1 MIVEYKLVSENGKIT
16 VPSWV
21 SNPGYFYN
29 PSDFTYIGIA
39 LNDDVRKY
47 YLPDT
52 VTRLTRQQ
60 LIDRQILIN
69 EQNPSDP
76 IRTSEEITA
85 EVNEWCNSVGE

>member
-1 MIVEYKLVSENGKIT
+1 MIIEYKLVSENGKIT
-16 VPSWV
+16 TPSWV
-21 SNPGYFYN
+21 KNPGYFYN
-29 PSDFTYIGIA
+29 PADFTLIGTA
-39 LNDDVRKY
+39 LNDDVRRY

-76 IRTSEEITA
+76 VRTVEQIAA
-85 EVNEWCNSVGE
+85 EVNEWCDSVGE